1 MKFFLYKSLLIFFLF
16 LAAFHFSFGFVAKNI
31 KIEISNTFSKDQIE
45 IIKAKLRV
53 EMQDAVKKENYI
65 NPEDAKILNKFIEK
79 VKSDLE
85 KNK

>member
-16 LAAFHFSFGFVAKNI
+16 LAAFHFSFGFIAKKI

>member
-16 LAAFHFSFGFVAKNI
+16 LAAFHFSFGFVAKKI

-53 EMQDAVKKENYI
+53 EMQDALKKENYI

>member
-16 LAAFHFSFGFVAKNI
+16 LAAFHFSFGFVAKKI

-45 IIKAKLRV
+45 IIKAKLRD

>member
-16 LAAFHFSFGFVAKNI
+16 LAAFHFSFGFVAKKI

>member
-16 LAAFHFSFGFVAKNI
+16 LAAFHFSFGFVAKKI

-53 EMQDAVKKENYI
+53 EMQDAVKKENYN